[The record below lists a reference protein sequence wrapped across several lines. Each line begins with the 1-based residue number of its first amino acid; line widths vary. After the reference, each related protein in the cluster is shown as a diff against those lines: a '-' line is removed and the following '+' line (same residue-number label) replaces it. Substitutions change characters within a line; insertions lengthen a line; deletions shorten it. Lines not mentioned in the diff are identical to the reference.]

1 MEITPFQWLAFLA
14 AILYLLI
21 LPGANIIRTM
31 GWGKKK
37 QYNLVELLVVSF
49 AISLAILV
57 LVTLALA
64 LPVSVG
70 VNFYTLMILET
81 LVVVATTKEVVDF
94 VSRLLRRGVRP
105 GA

>member
-14 AILYLLI
+14 GVFYLLI
-21 LPGANIIRTM
+21 VPGANIVRTM
-31 GWGKKK
+31 DWARKKR
-37 QYNLVELLVVSF
+37 YNVVELLVVSF
-49 AISLAILV
+49 GISLAILV

-81 LVVVATTKEVVDF
+81 LVIVVTTKEVVAF
-94 VSRLLRRGVRP
+94 AMGFLRKARP